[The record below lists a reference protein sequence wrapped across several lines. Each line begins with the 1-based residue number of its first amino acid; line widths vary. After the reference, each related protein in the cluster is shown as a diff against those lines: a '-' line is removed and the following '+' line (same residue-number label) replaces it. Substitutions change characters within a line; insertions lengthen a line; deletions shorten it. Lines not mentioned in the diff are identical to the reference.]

1 MYSPSRSHNGAL
13 LPLAKTVR
21 TKPRQDAYIADA
33 GMQIITPDAL
43 PMYRD
48 ESYYESKQKQ
58 AKARKDPVL
67 SHKPQEPVVGK
78 GSGGRIGSSMQ
89 QALVQHMFRNTMV
102 DEDPREALLKYADNS
117 DPVFTAAWQKTQPKP
132 IFSEPLPD
140 QQHKKDDGRKS

>member
-1 MYSPSRSHNGAL
+1 MVRS
-13 LPLAKTVR
+13 
-21 TKPRQDAYIADA
+21 KPRQDAYIADA

-43 PMYRD
+43 PMYAD
-48 ESYYESKQKQ
+48 ESYYQSKQKQ

-67 SHKPQEPVVGK
+67 SRKPEEPVVGK

-102 DEDPREALLKYADNS
+102 DEDPREALLKYADKAAA
-117 DPVFTAAWQKTQPKP
+117 DPVFTAAWQKTQPKA

-140 QQHKKDDGRKS
+140 KKDEDKS